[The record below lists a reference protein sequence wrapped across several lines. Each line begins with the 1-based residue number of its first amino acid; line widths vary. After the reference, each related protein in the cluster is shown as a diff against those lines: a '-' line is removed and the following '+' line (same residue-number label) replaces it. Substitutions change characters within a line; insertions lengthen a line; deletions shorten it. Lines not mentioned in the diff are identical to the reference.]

1 MKVIYHVDESEKW
14 NLTLTNVSNML
25 TVYKQEGVDYQLE
38 VLANSIAV
46 KAYAEEELKD
56 KMQMLANDGV
66 EFAACANALRS
77 NQIEADQLH
86 SFVHVVPAGVVEL
99 AKRQSEGF
107 AYIKP

>member
-1 MKVIYHVDESEKW
+1 MKVIYHVDEREKW

-25 TVYKQEGVDYQLE
+25 TVYKQEGVDYQIE

-46 KAYAEEELKD
+46 KDYAEDEYKD
-56 KMQMLANDGV
+56 KMKDLADEGV

-77 NQIEADQLH
+77 NQIDESSLH
-86 SFVHVVPAGVVEL
+86 SFVHAVPAGVVEL

>member
-1 MKVIYHVDESEKW
+1 MKVIYHVDENEKW

-25 TVYKQEGVDYQLE
+25 TVYKHSGFDYQIE

-46 KAYAEEELKD
+46 KVYAEEELKD
-56 KMQMLANDGV
+56 KMQILADEGV

-77 NQIEADQLH
+77 NQIDESQLH
-86 SFVHVVPAGVVEL
+86 SFVHVVQSGVVEL